1 MLSPNLGTVWKVP
14 GSESGRGGVS
24 DLGFRD
30 SQLEIGV
37 GVRGPSWGSQSEIGT
52 EVSSR
57 GGDSESQVCW
67 ELGFG
72 IMGLGRGGEEGRRE

>member
-1 MLSPNLGTVWKVP
+1 MWKVS
-14 GSESGRGGVS
+14 GSEAGPRGES
-24 DLGFRD
+24 DSGFRD

-37 GVRGPSWGSQSEIGT
+37 GVRGPIWGSQSEMGT

-57 GGDSESQVCW
+57 GGDSESQVRW

-72 IMGLGRGGEEGRRE
+72 IMGLGRGGE